1 MRVSKK
7 IKKKFNVYNI
17 AIFMCVIALIVLAV
31 FFFMML
37 KPKDNNNNDDKLIV
51 GGVEIVEEEIK
62 ETDEITE
69 EQAKKIAVKQFKNLD
84 ENTTVEQLKVTQIR
98 RGQVEY
104 YYVTSAKN
112 SMEIRILGGKVE
124 RVNSVLIEE

>member
-7 IKKKFNVYNI
+7 MKKGFNIYNI
-17 AIFMCVIALIVLAV
+17 MIIMCVIALIVLAV
-31 FFFMML
+31 FIFTMV
-37 KPKDNNNNDDKLIV
+37 KPKNEENDKLVV
-51 GGVEIVEEEIK
+51 GGVEIVEPEIK

-69 EQAKKIAVKQFKNLD
+69 EQAKQIAVKQFKNLD
-84 ENTTVEQLKVTQIR
+84 EDTTVDQLKVTQIR

-104 YYVTSAKN
+104 YYVTSAEN

>member
-7 IKKKFNVYNI
+7 VKKKFNVYNV
-17 AIFMCVIALIVLAV
+17 AIFLCVITLIVLVA

-37 KPKDNNNNDDKLIV
+37 KPKDNNDDNKIVV
-51 GGVEIVEEEIK
+51 GGVEIVEPEIK

-69 EQAKKIAVKQFKNLD
+69 EQARKIAVKQFKNLNED
-84 ENTTVEQLKVTQIR
+84 TTVDQLKVTQIR

-104 YYVTSAKN
+104 YYVTSAEN

>member
-7 IKKKFNVYNI
+7 MKKGFNIYNLMI
-17 AIFMCVIALIVLAV
+17 VMCVIALIVLAV
-31 FFFMML
+31 FFFTML
-37 KPKDNNNNDDKLIV
+37 KPKNEDNNKLVV
-51 GGVEIVEEEIK
+51 GGVEIVEPEIK

-84 ENTTVEQLKVTQIR
+84 EDTTAEQLKVTQIR

>member
-7 IKKKFNVYNI
+7 VKKKFNVYNV
-17 AIFMCVIALIVLAV
+17 AIFLCVIALIVLVV
-31 FFFMML
+31 FFFIML
-37 KPKDNNNNDDKLIV
+37 KPKENNDDNKIVV
-51 GGVEIVEEEIK
+51 GGVEIVESEIK

-69 EQAKKIAVKQFKNLD
+69 EQAKQIAVKQFKNLEED
-84 ENTTVEQLKVTQIR
+84 TTVDQLKVTQIR

>member
-7 IKKKFNVYNI
+7 VKKKFNVYNV
-17 AIFMCVIALIVLAV
+17 AIFLCVIALIVLAV

-37 KPKDNNNNDDKLIV
+37 KPKDNNDDNKIVV
-51 GGVEIVEEEIK
+51 GGVEIVEPEIK

-69 EQAKKIAVKQFKNLD
+69 EQAKQIAVKQFKNLD
-84 ENTTVEQLKVTQIR
+84 EDTTVDQLKVTQIR